1 MNGRVGL
8 WCRKFS
14 SPGIKPESGLVTLS
28 NGGCLGHVGPRRTI
42 ALGQENGPESR
53 FWGLGAAMG
62 GKV

>member
-53 FWGLGAAMG
+53 FWWLGAAMG

>member
-28 NGGCLGHVGPRRTI
+28 NGGCLGHVGSRRTI
-42 ALGQENGPESR
+42 ALSRGNGPKSG
-53 FWGLGAAMG
+53 FDGLGGAMG
-62 GKV
+62 GKI